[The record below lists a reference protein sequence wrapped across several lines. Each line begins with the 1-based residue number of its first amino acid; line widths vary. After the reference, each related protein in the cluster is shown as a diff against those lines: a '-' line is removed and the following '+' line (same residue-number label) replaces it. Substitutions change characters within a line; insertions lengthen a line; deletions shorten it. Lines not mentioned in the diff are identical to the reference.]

1 MDVRTAKALLKQ
13 IQQVKQAE
21 TGNVTV
27 AGLPAPASPTPT
39 SFSFLA
45 RNMPNLLPG
54 SLPKDLARQQ
64 NTKLQ
69 SDTQKAI
76 IRTMML
82 AAGGGA
88 AVRGLTGL
96 TNMLGESPQIASTG
110 RTVEMPVAYA
120 EEPKRKKRM
129 KQAEAFKSSVD
140 TYNQGAT
147 NKIGLN
153 YYIPGMLIGGGL
165 AAYGGW
171 KGVDHLLDA
180 QRRKHTNEDME
191 AAKQEY
197 EDALLGAY
205 KKATDTALDQ
215 TFERYGKQAYL
226 ENIPGALQGAGL
238 AYTAASLPIG
248 YMIVNDMMKKNSKQ
262 ALLQKALQE
271 RARRQAMTQP
281 PEIYAIPHSPTEE
294 SE

>member
-1 MDVRTAKALLKQ
+1 MDAQTAKSLLKQ
-13 IQQVKQAE
+13 IQQVKKAE
-21 TGNVTV
+21 TGDVTR
-27 AGLPAPASPTPT
+27 AGLPVPPIKAPT
-39 SFSFLA
+39 SFSWLT
-45 RNMPNLLPG
+45 RNLPNLLPG
-54 SLPKDLARQQ
+54 NLPKDLAQQQ

-69 SDTQKAI
+69 SNAQHDILRA
-76 IRTMML
+76 MML

-96 TNMLGESPQIASTG
+96 SNMLGEAPQIASTG
-110 RTVEMPVAYA
+110 RTVEMPVSYT
-120 EEPKRKKRM
+120 EEPEQKKRL
-129 KQAEAFKSSVD
+129 KRAEALKSSVD

-153 YYIPGMLIGGGL
+153 YYMPGMLIGGGL

-171 KGVDHLLDA
+171 KGVDHLLDT

-197 EDALLGAY
+197 ENALLGAY
-205 KKATDTALDQ
+205 KKGTDTALDQ
-215 TFERYGKQAYL
+215 AFERYEKQAYF
-226 ENIPGALQGAGL
+226 ENVPGALQGAGL

-281 PEIYAIPHSPTEE
+281 PEIYAIPHSPNEE
-294 SE
+294 IE